1 MFRIR
6 HTYENDDL
14 DYIQGWT
21 DEYDEIELKRKNAN
35 SLSTNFS
42 YIPIKRDTCVVSKP
56 KPIIIELKLYS

>member
-21 DEYDEIELKRKNAN
+21 DEYDEI
-35 SLSTNFS
+35 
-42 YIPIKRDTCVVSKP
+42 
-56 KPIIIELKLYS
+56 KLPLWK